1 MPKRADSL
9 LIAGVFLGLS
19 FLPRPAL
26 AQTTRPRPNWH
37 EDAYFGIHYDLH
49 ANAQD
54 TELGKE
60 LTPEHLRERLS
71 RVRPDWVQTDCKGHP
86 GYTSWLTKVGST
98 SPGVVKDALR
108 IHRDVTKE
116 LGIKLG
122 VHYSGVWDTRAV
134 ELHPDWAKIDAKGR
148 RDKNMTCRLSGYDDQ
163 LMIPQMLE
171 IIANYDVD
179 GFWVDGENWASTPCW
194 CDRCKAEFPRR
205 TGIREIPT
213 EKGQPHWEE
222 WLAFHRNLFVEH
234 VTKYTNAIHARKPSC
249 MVTSN
254 WMYTFRQ
261 PDLVQAPV
269 DHLSGDFTPSWGSD
283 TAALEGRVIDS
294 RNMTWDLMAWGFT
307 QTGGG
312 MENPPWIF
320 KPGLHLKQ
328 EVSEVVALGGAVMVY
343 ENPQRSGWLTG
354 WHNETI
360 AEVAEYCRARQGVCF
375 KSKTVPQV
383 VVLYLTDHYYANNEP
398 LFNPGEAQPPVQGA
412 LQALLETQHS
422 TDVLTEDGALERM
435 NEYKLVVVPEQ
446 TRLSVRMVEALESF
460 ARAGG
465 YVLMSGEHLA
475 RDYPALVGGSPRGE
489 MLSGSVYL
497 PVADRAVPVA
507 GQWQPVSPAP
517 GTQVLTYRLTQQEPK
532 KDVTDQAVVTKRPLG
547 TGAILAVHG
556 PIFRNYGLGHY
567 LTLRRYLSDLVGG
580 LGISWAATVE
590 APARLEMILRQ
601 KEGKLLVNL
610 INRGSGETLS
620 PNRVLVEEL
629 PPIENV
635 VVRIARAQRPQ
646 SVSVVPADLKID
658 WSYQDG
664 LVKVNVPRVEIHRV
678 VVVE

>member
-1 MPKRADSL
+1 
-9 LIAGVFLGLS
+9 
-19 FLPRPAL
+19 
-26 AQTTRPRPNWH
+26 
-37 EDAYFGIHYDLH
+37 
-49 ANAQD
+49 
-54 TELGKE
+54 
-60 LTPEHLRERLS
+60 
-71 RVRPDWVQTDCKGHP
+71 
-86 GYTSWLTKVGST
+86 
-98 SPGVVKDALR
+98 
-108 IHRDVTKE
+108 
-116 LGIKLG
+116 
-122 VHYSGVWDTRAV
+122 
-134 ELHPDWAKIDAKGR
+134 
-148 RDKNMTCRLSGYDDQ
+148 
-163 LMIPQMLE
+163 
-171 IIANYDVD
+171 
-179 GFWVDGENWASTPCW
+179 
-194 CDRCKAEFPRR
+194 
-205 TGIREIPT
+205 
-213 EKGQPHWEE
+213 
-222 WLAFHRNLFVEH
+222 
-234 VTKYTNAIHARKPSC
+234 
-249 MVTSN
+249 
-254 WMYTFRQ
+254 
-261 PDLVQAPV
+261 
-269 DHLSGDFTPSWGSD
+269 
-283 TAALEGRVIDS
+283 
-294 RNMTWDLMAWGFT
+294 
-307 QTGGG
+307 
-312 MENPPWIF
+312 
-320 KPGLHLKQ
+320 
-328 EVSEVVALGGAVMVY
+328 VVALGGAVMVY
-343 ENPQRSGWLTG
+343 ETPRRSGWLTG

-422 TDVLTEDGALERM
+422 TDVLTEDAALQRM

-446 TRLSVRMVEALESF
+446 TRLSVRLVEALESF

-475 RDYPALVGGSPRGE
+475 RDYPALVGASPRGG

-532 KDVTDQAVVTKRPLG
+532 KDVTNQAVVTKRPLG

-567 LTLRRYLSDLVGG
+567 VTLRRYLGDLVGG

-590 APARLEMILRQ
+590 APAHLEMILRQ

-610 INRGSGETLS
+610 INRGAGETLS
-620 PNRVLVEEL
+620 PNRLLVEEL